1 MKKEMQ
7 ELIDRI
13 HDFDVAFQEY
23 FLNGKTNAALYKMLD
38 AKIKMDFA
46 VVDVE
51 FEEGVAAIIKI

>member
-38 AKIKMDFA
+38 AKMKMDFA

>member
-1 MKKEMQ
+1 MQ

-23 FLNGKTNAALYKMLD
+23 FLNGKTDAALYKMLD

-46 VVDVE
+46 TLDVMYAV
-51 FEEGVAAIIKI
+51 GKAPIIEI

>member
-13 HDFDVAFQEY
+13 HYFDVAFQEY

-38 AKIKMDFA
+38 AKMKMDFA